1 MLAAD
6 TPIKTGAESVG
17 RGRSDAFTD
26 HLAYADAGRGE
37 RWFAGAVALV
47 AVAMVVCV
55 APVARVALPE
65 VEAFLPAVGSMTVL
79 ALVLTAVLLTTQFR
93 VVRHP
98 PLAILA
104 FTYFA
109 AAFVGTCNLVTIPS
123 GVPLVRIFGGHSQTA
138 VWLYVF
144 FHFVFAGGVL
154 VSLLME
160 PSTTREQSRSWL
172 APSLVAAGVAV
183 AAVTLGILRAGSD
196 LPAILGPGGF
206 SPMWTR
212 VFPAAFGVLAVC
224 GLATFYLLTRVKKVI
239 HVWLGVVIVAS
250 VCDTLVTGVLSSA
263 RYSAGWYV
271 GRIEWLIAS
280 GAFLIVLLVHINQ
293 IVMALT
299 RGNRVLLQQTMSDA
313 LTGLLNRRAFDAEL
327 FNGVRRARANR
338 SVVSLLVID
347 IDDFKAYNDGFGHP
361 AGDIALQAVAGAML
375 ASVARPDDACC
386 RIGGEELAVV
396 LPDTTLEGAAAVAER
411 IRRAVANLRI
421 AHAANSGLTSMT
433 ISIGAASTETDPSLG
448 ADGLFAAADRALYEA
463 KEAGKNRVAVS
474 DVSYKIRDA
483 S

>member
-6 TPIKTGAESVG
+6 TPMKTGSEMI
-17 RGRSDAFTD
+17 GRSRNDAFTD
-26 HLAYADAGRGE
+26 HLAYADAGKRE
-37 RWFAGAVALV
+37 RWFAGAVAFV
-47 AVAMVVCV
+47 AVAMVACV
-55 APVARVALPE
+55 APVARVPLPQ
-65 VEAFLPAVGSMTVL
+65 VESFLPAVGSMTIL
-79 ALVLTAVLLTTQFR
+79 ALVLTAVLLSTQFR

-109 AAFVGTCNLVTIPS
+109 AAFVGMCNLVTIPS
-123 GVPLVRIFGGHSQTA
+123 GVGLERIFGGNSQTA

-144 FHFVFAGGVL
+144 FHVLFAGGVL

-160 PSTTREQSRSWL
+160 PSTTRERSRRWL

-183 AAVTLGILRAGSD
+183 VAVTIGILRAGNA

-206 SPMWTR
+206 SPLWTR

-224 GLATFYLLTRVKKVI
+224 GFATFYVLTHVKKVI

-250 VCDTLVTGVLSSA
+250 VCDTMVTGVLSSA

-271 GRIEWLIAS
+271 GRLEWLIAA

-299 RGNRVLLQQTMSDA
+299 RGNRVLLQQTMSDS

-338 SVVSLLVID
+338 SVISLLVID

-361 AGDIALQAVAGAML
+361 AGDIALQSVAGAML

-396 LPDTTLEGAAAVAER
+396 LPDTTLDGATAVAER
-411 IRRAVANLRI
+411 IRRSVANLRI
-421 AHAANSGLTSMT
+421 AHSAQSGLVTMT
-433 ISIGAASTETDPSLG
+433 VSIGAASTETDASLS

-463 KEAGKNRVAVS
+463 KEAGKNRVEVS
-474 DVSYKIRDA
+474 SASYKIRDA

>member
-6 TPIKTGAESVG
+6 TPMKTGSEMI
-17 RGRSDAFTD
+17 GRSRNDAFTD
-26 HLAYADAGRGE
+26 HLAYADAGKRE
-37 RWFAGAVALV
+37 RWFAGAVAFI
-47 AVAMVVCV
+47 AVAMVACV
-55 APVARVALPE
+55 APVARVPLPQ
-65 VEAFLPAVGSMTVL
+65 VESFLPAVGSMTIL
-79 ALVLTAVLLTTQFR
+79 ALVLTAVLLSTQFR

-109 AAFVGTCNLVTIPS
+109 AAFVGMCNLVTIPS
-123 GVPLVRIFGGHSQTA
+123 GAALERFFGGHSQTA

-144 FHFVFAGGVL
+144 FHAVFAGGVL

-160 PSTTREQSRSWL
+160 PSTTRERSRKWL

-183 AAVTLGILRAGSD
+183 VAATIGILRAGSA

-206 SPMWTR
+206 SPLRKR

-224 GLATFYLLTRVKKVI
+224 GLVTFYLLTHVKKVI

-250 VCDTLVTGVLSSA
+250 VCDALVTGVLSSA

-271 GRIEWLIAS
+271 GRVEWLIAS

-299 RGNRVLLQQTMSDA
+299 RGNRVLLQQTMSDS

-327 FNGVRRARANR
+327 FN
-338 SVVSLLVID
+338 
-347 IDDFKAYNDGFGHP
+347 DDFKAYNDGFGHP
-361 AGDIALQAVAGAML
+361 AGDIALQSVAGAML

-396 LPDTTLEGAAAVAER
+396 LPDTTLDGATAVAER
-411 IRRAVANLRI
+411 IRRSVANLRI
-421 AHAANSGLTSMT
+421 AHSAQSGLVTMT
-433 ISIGAASTETDPSLG
+433 VSIGAASTETDASLS

-463 KEAGKNRVAVS
+463 KEAGKNRVEVS
-474 DVSYKIRDA
+474 SASYKIRDA